1 MKMNNTRSSIAAIL
15 TIIFIMTVGFI
26 SFGISIYRAS
36 QTVDSLEAEL
46 INNQTL
52 LSSTMNELDASQEDL
67 LAEIE
72 KSNKL
77 NESLKATQAE
87 LEIINAELD
96 TANMTIKDLKS
107 EEYELVYMGDFKFTY
122 YCDER
127 YEHICGYGIGLTASG
142 KPTEV
147 GWTVAADTSVL
158 PMGSIIYVEGVGF
171 REVMD
176 RGGGV
181 KGNHIDILMQTHNEC
196 FQQSIVRGGV
206 WILVKKGS

>member
-1 MKMNNTRSSIAAIL
+1 MITFLVIVFIMVVGFAGLGIMNHNTLQENETLKTELNSNQVILTSTKKELSLVQEELLTETEKYIELNNTL
-15 TIIFIMTVGFI
+15 
-26 SFGISIYRAS
+26 
-36 QTVDSLEAEL
+36 Q
-46 INNQTL
+46 
-52 LSSTMNELDASQEDL
+52 STN
-67 LAEIE
+67 
-72 KSNKL
+72 
-77 NESLKATQAE
+77 AE
-87 LEIINAELD
+87 LENVRAMLD
-96 TANMTIKDLKS
+96 AANITIEDLKS
-107 EEYELVYMGDFKFTY
+107 EEYELVYVGDFRFTY

-196 FQQSIVRGGV
+196 FQQTLTNGGV
-206 WILVKKGS
+206 WVLIKKGS